1 MTTNPITPAEFGALV
16 DALRAEL
23 AETEGLR
30 RREFFTVPRRAA
42 PDAFKGRPWVR
53 EQMGAYDIADLAG
66 VTIGT
71 VRDLDYRARRAR
83 REGTARNRRLLP
95 PSEVI
100 DGTRLWVIG
109 EVALWV
115 ATRGDHHPPRPE
127 RKPRKPRK
135 QLATAGD
142 EEFLE
147 LVRGAVK
154 KHGPAVTLLQVQ
166 AFIRAEGIG
175 ADNHRAAAVLLQA
188 RAEHIRNSLNPTD
201 GLHGAELESLR
212 LDGLVYAG
220 QIARAYGVTE
230 GAVTHAR
237 ERGELVGAKCEG
249 IRWLFDPTRL
259 TVRADGAKGPVDKDS
274 QYAADVDID

>member
-1 MTTNPITPAEFGALV
+1 
-16 DALRAEL
+16 
-23 AETEGLR
+23 
-30 RREFFTVPRRAA
+30 
-42 PDAFKGRPWVR
+42 
-53 EQMGAYDIADLAG
+53 MGAYDIADLAG

-95 PSEVI
+95 PSEVV

-142 EEFLE
+142 EEFLG

-175 ADNHRAAAVLLQA
+175 AD
-188 RAEHIRNSLNPTD
+188 IT
-201 GLHGAELESLR
+201 GLRRCSCKHGPS
-212 LDGLVYAG
+212 
-220 QIARAYGVTE
+220 TS
-230 GAVTHAR
+230 VTHSTPPMGCTGRNWNPCALTGSCTPGR
-237 ERGELVGAKCEG
+237 SRGHTG
-249 IRWLFDPTRL
+249 
-259 TVRADGAKGPVDKDS
+259 
-274 QYAADVDID
+274 

>member
-1 MTTNPITPAEFGALV
+1 MPANPVTPAEFGALV

-53 EQMGAYDIADLAG
+53 QQMGAYDIADLAG

-154 KHGPAVTLLQVQ
+154 HTG
-166 AFIRAEGIG
+166 R
-175 ADNHRAAAVLLQA
+175 R
-188 RAEHIRNSLNPTD
+188 
-201 GLHGAELESLR
+201 
-212 LDGLVYAG
+212 
-220 QIARAYGVTE
+220 
-230 GAVTHAR
+230 
-237 ERGELVGAKCEG
+237 
-249 IRWLFDPTRL
+249 
-259 TVRADGAKGPVDKDS
+259 
-274 QYAADVDID
+274 